1 MRFTP
6 GYLNRTEQGAADL
19 ELDQKRCTICCHY
32 RGTYEVVGTTIVLC
46 AIDKKWPEPGEGRC
60 RYFDDTPRKR

>member
-19 ELDQKRCTICCHY
+19 ELDQKRCTICYHY
-32 RGTYEVVGTTIVLC
+32 AGTVFGLVACYKGKT
-46 AIDKKWPEPGEGRC
+46 WPVQGRC